1 MRFLLNTIFIKQNKK
16 KHDFNYFFFHI
27 KGQILVRE
35 LWIGNLPNDCNQAIL
50 KKNLEIY
57 GEIDNIDFF
66 PKVN

>member
-1 MRFLLNTIFIKQNKK
+1 M
-16 KHDFNYFFFHI
+16 
-27 KGQILVRE
+27 RE

-66 PKVN
+66 PKVNLSQRNF